1 MSARQTRRQLVLPL
15 VIALAAG
22 TASSA
27 TGQVQWR
34 SPTASPFAPQKDAA
48 EVLKSLSSGG
58 DVRHVAVQLIGAIT
72 AADRGDLAAAGLRLG
87 APLGGRA
94 FFAAIDPAKLDL
106 RSPAINRLVSGVQ
119 AIDPAWKLHPT
130 FALGDADGLTVVGV
144 ANGAGGK
151 DEAIVAA
158 YIVLHEGSALDAAA
172 DAIIGKHGGIER
184 DRVESINALV
194 VELPLSRLLALASED
209 PVQWIEPA
217 LPLLT
222 PTNAENRT
230 LTRANQVQAA
240 PYSLNGAGVSVLVF
254 DGGTVRTTH
263 QDFGGRATVIDGAG
277 QANHATH
284 VAGTVGGS
292 GAASGGANRGM
303 APGVTILSAALA
315 ASGEFLY
322 TNPGDIEADYALAFG
337 LGADVSNNSIGTN
350 TESNGFPCNWQGDY
364 GVTDAL
370 IDSIVRGSQTV
381 SGGAP
386 FRVVW
391 AAGNERQGSRCDV
404 EGLGDYHSIAPPA
417 GAKNHLCIGAVNAND
432 DSMTGFSSWGP
443 TDDGRLKP
451 DFSAPGCQSGGD
463 GGVTSCSSSSDTAY
477 SVSCGTSMASPTAA
491 GITALMLQDWANLYP
506 GEPLPRNSTL
516 KVLLAQSAEDR
527 GNTGPDYQFGYGSI
541 RADSAID
548 LMRTGAH
555 AERSLG
561 QNFSDVYTVNVAAG
575 SGPLTI
581 TIAWDDVPATPNVV
595 PSLVN
600 DLDLRVTAPG
610 GQRHYPWTLDPANP
624 SAGAVRTME
633 DHLNNIEQV
642 RVEAPESGVWTI
654 EVRGAEVPSGPQP
667 YSIVASSPTFAHVGS
682 VSLTLEPVAI
692 APVSIDPG
700 SSTAVALQVEIE
712 GDTLVTGSVRL
723 HYRGDAGAFESVEM
737 AHAGDGL
744 FQATI
749 PGFACEESP
758 QYYFSAEG
766 SQVGTVTLPP
776 GGASSPFSS
785 LVGDLMLT
793 TFDMETDAGWTAGA
807 PGDNATTGL
816 WERGIPQA
824 TAAQPGEDT
833 TPAPGVNC
841 WVTGRLGGTG
851 VGSFDIDGGTTS
863 LLSPVID
870 LSAASPAT
878 RIGYW
883 RWYSNTAGAA
893 PNADVFTVDIS
904 NDGGTNWSTVEVVGP
919 TGPATS
925 GGWNYFEF
933 EPSSLLPLTANMR
946 MRFVASDLGSGSIV
960 EAAIDDF
967 TVFAVECT
975 NETCAADF
983 DGNGTVEVPDI
994 FSFLAAWFAAEEAAD
1009 FDENGPVEVPD
1020 IVAFLAA
1027 WFAGC

>member
-1 MSARQTRRQLVLPL
+1 MSKRQPHQHLVLPL
-15 VIALAAG
+15 MIALAAG

-27 TGQVQWR
+27 GAQVQWR
-34 SPTASPFAPQKDAA
+34 SPKAPPFVPTKEALA
-48 EVLKSLSSGG
+48 ELATRPGG
-58 DVRHVAVQLIGAIT
+58 RHVAVQLVRAVT
-72 AADRGDLAAAGLRLG
+72 EADRAELAMSGLRLG
-87 APLGGRA
+87 APLGNRA
-94 FFAAIDPAKLDL
+94 FFAAIDPSKI
-106 RSPAINRLVSGVQ
+106 RSGPSAISGLVTGVQ
-119 AIDPAWKLHPT
+119 EIDPEWKLHPT
-130 FALGDADGLTVVGV
+130 FALGEASGLTIVGTDTDADGKAQPV
-144 ANGAGGK
+144 
-151 DEAIVAA
+151 VAA
-158 YIVLHEGSALDAAA
+158 YVVLHEDVALDAAA
-172 DAIIGKHGGIER
+172 EAIIGKHGGVVR
-184 DRVESINALV
+184 DRVESVNAMV
-194 VELPLSRLLALASED
+194 VELPLSRVPALAGED
-209 PVQWIEPA
+209 PVQWVEPA

-230 LTRANQVQAA
+230 LTRSNQVQAA
-240 PYSLNGAGVSVLVF
+240 PYNLNGAGVSVLVF
-254 DGGTVRTTH
+254 DGGTVRASH
-263 QDFGGRATVIDGAG
+263 QDFGGRATVIDGDG

-303 APGVTILSAALA
+303 APGVTILSAALS

-322 TNPGDIEADYALAFG
+322 TNPGDIEYDYGLAWD

-350 TESNGFPCNWQGDY
+350 TETNGFPCNWQGDY

-370 IDSIVRGSQTV
+370 IDAIVRGSQTV
-381 SGGAP
+381 SDGAP

-491 GITALMLQDWANLYP
+491 GITALMLQDWAALYP

-527 GNTGPDYQFGYGSI
+527 GNAGPDYQFGYGSI
-541 RADSAID
+541 RADSAIN
-548 LMRTGAH
+548 LMRSGAH
-555 AERSLG
+555 AERALG
-561 QNFSDVYTVNVAAG
+561 QNFSDVYSVNVPAG
-575 SGPLTI
+575 SGPLVI
-581 TIAWDDVPATPNVV
+581 TVAWDDAPATPNVV

-610 GQRHYPWTLDPANP
+610 GQRHYPWTLNPANP
-624 SAGAVRTME
+624 SAGAVRTVE

-642 RVEAPESGVWTI
+642 RVDAPAAGEWTI
-654 EVRGAEVPSGPQP
+654 EVRGTEVPVGMQP
-667 YSIVASSPTFAHVGS
+667 YSIVASNTSFTHIGS
-682 VSLTLEPVAI
+682 VTLTLEPVALAPASI
-692 APVSIDPG
+692 DSGSPTPVS
-700 SSTAVALQVEIE
+700 LQVGIA
-712 GDTLVTGSVRL
+712 GDTLVPGSVRL
-723 HYRGDAGAFESVEM
+723 HYRGDGGAFQAVEM
-737 AHAGDGL
+737 THAGGGL
-744 FQATI
+744 YHATL

-758 QYYFSAEG
+758 QYYFSAQG
-766 SQVGTVTLPP
+766 SQVGAVNLPAAGP
-776 GGASSPFSS
+776 AAAYTT
-785 LVGDLMLT
+785 LVGDVALT
-793 TFDMETDAGWTAGA
+793 VFDMEADAGWTAGA

-841 WVTGRLGGTG
+841 WITGRQSGSG
-851 VGSFDIDGGTTS
+851 VGSFDVDGGTTT
-863 LLSPVID
+863 LLSPVLD
-870 LSAASPAT
+870 LSTASPAT

-893 PNADVFTVDIS
+893 PNADVFTVDLS
-904 NDGGTNWSTVEVVGP
+904 NNGGTNWSTVEVVGP
-919 TGPATS
+919 SGPGTS

-933 EPSSLLPLTANMR
+933 QPSTLLPLTANMR
-946 MRFVASDLGSGSIV
+946 MRFIASDLGAGSIV

-967 TVFAVECT
+967 TVYAVQCTNDTCAADFDDNGAVEVPDIFSFLAAWFAT
-975 NETCAADF
+975 QTAADF

-994 FSFLAAWFAAEEAAD
+994 FSFLAAWFA
-1009 FDENGPVEVPD
+1009 
-1020 IVAFLAA
+1020 
-1027 WFAGC
+1027 GC